1 MGEYGVHESWSKL
14 FSVQFENAVTVD
26 FFGCT
31 SCGEV
36 LIIKGVNPQSKGEQ
50 RCNMIVLLDLETSHE
65 KNLVSKTFRIWLL
78 TLWKALCYLME
89 QLGYLDKK

>member
-14 FSVQFENAVTVD
+14 FSVHFENAVTVD

-31 SCGEV
+31 SRDEV

-50 RCNMIVLLDLETSHE
+50 R
-65 KNLVSKTFRIWLL
+65 
-78 TLWKALCYLME
+78 
-89 QLGYLDKK
+89 